1 MKSARKS
8 QKIWLL
14 ILAVIVAL
22 VFFFRLPAEAAG
34 RLEPVTAEQPDYGSQ
49 FVVVAADE
57 RIFTLFAALNAAG
70 FDREYDGVAMSPIRQ
85 QVRAALSGKDL
96 PSLTRLKPFFDRIP
110 DFHLV
115 VWALQRGNPPSFER
129 AEAGWWIS
137 TMAAGFEGLDEAL
150 EAFYQDAEI
159 SKLWKEV
166 EPAYQAEIHQYQ
178 PLAEQSLADIQA
190 YLRTSEFPFRQ
201 VVIIPNPLDAHY
213 SGTGPQVGE
222 IAYVVAGPSE
232 TELSLK
238 GLIEHE
244 VLHSVIGP
252 MLDQHKDQISAQTS
266 RRLYNVLKET
276 MPSSYGSW
284 SSVLEETLNRAINL
298 RMLDDPGLRA
308 QQLERLESNGF
319 LLIKPLDHALA
330 IYEQSSEPFDQYL
343 PILLASLEEVPP
355 TLLPI
360 SQ

>member
-1 MKSARKS
+1 MKSSSKNPRRW
-8 QKIWLL
+8 IFL
-14 ILAVIVAL
+14 LAVAVAL

-34 RLEPVTAEQPDYGSQ
+34 RLEPVTAERPDYGSQ

-70 FDREYDGVAMSPIRQ
+70 FDREYDGITMSPIRQ
-85 QVRAALSGKDL
+85 QVRTALSGKDL
-96 PSLTRLKPFFDRIP
+96 NSLARLKPFFDRIP

-115 VWALQRGNPPSFER
+115 VWTLQRGNPPKYGR

-137 TMAAGFEGLDEAL
+137 TTAAGFEGLDKAL
-150 EAFYQDAEI
+150 EAFYLEAEI

-166 EPAYQAEIHQYQ
+166 EPAYQAEIHQNQ
-178 PLAEQSLADIQA
+178 PLAEQSLADIRA
-190 YLRTSEFPFRQ
+190 YLRTNDLPFRQ
-201 VVIIPNPLDAHY
+201 VIIIPNPLDAHY
-213 SGTGPQVGE
+213 SGTGPQIGD
-222 IAYVVAGPSE
+222 IAYVVAGPCE

-252 MLDQHKDQISAQTS
+252 MLDQHINQIPKQTS
-266 RRLYNVLKET
+266 QRLYNVLKET

-298 RMLDDPGLRA
+298 RMLDDLDLRS
-308 QQLERLESNGF
+308 QQLDRLESTGF
-319 LLIKPLDHALA
+319 LLIKPLNQALA
-330 IYEQSSEPFDQYL
+330 IYEQSSDPFDLYL
-343 PILLASLEEVPP
+343 PILLASLDNLE
-355 TLLPI
+355 LPNR
-360 SQ
+360 

>member
-1 MKSARKS
+1 MKFRSKNPRRW
-8 QKIWLL
+8 IFF
-14 ILAVIVAL
+14 LAVVVVL

-34 RLEPVTAEQPDYGSQ
+34 RLEPVTAERPDYGSQ

-57 RIFTLFAALNAAG
+57 RIFTLFAALNAVG
-70 FDREYDGVAMSPIRQ
+70 FDHEYDGIPMSPIRQ

-96 PSLTRLKPFFDRIP
+96 DSLARLKPFFDRIP

-115 VWALQRGNPPSFER
+115 VWALQRGNPPIFGR

-137 TMAAGFEGLDEAL
+137 TTAAGFEGLDEAL
-150 EAFYQDAEI
+150 EAFYLEAEI
-159 SKLWKEV
+159 PTLWKEV
-166 EPAYQAEIHQYQ
+166 EPAYQKEIEQYR
-178 PLAEQSLADIQA
+178 PLAEDSLADIRT
-190 YLRTSEFPFRQ
+190 YLRTNELPFSQ
-201 VVIIPNPLDAHY
+201 VVILPNPLDTHY

-222 IAYVVAGPSE
+222 IAYVVAGPCE

-252 MLDQHKDQISAQTS
+252 MLDQHIDQIPKQTS
-266 RRLYNVLKET
+266 QRLYNVLKET
-276 MPSSYGSW
+276 MPTSYGSW

-298 RMLDDPGLRA
+298 RMLEDADLRA
-308 QQLERLESNGF
+308 QQLERLESTGF

-330 IYEQSSEPFDQYL
+330 IYEQSNDPFDQYL
-343 PILLASLEEVPP
+343 PILLASLDNLE
-355 TLLPI
+355 LPNR
-360 SQ
+360 